1 MDRTGSPFH
10 LIPPHARNRFQPD
23 LLPFHLPPVPSPP
36 RRTVRAWVPHRAPRL
51 RGAAPACRFTGSIR
65 PPAWWACRGSNRHR
79 GVEEKGTRGCRGHP
93 ADPAAGLRRA
103 RSARPLEIRAGRVSA
118 GIFNLLDEKYW
129 HWADVP
135 IRDIHSADTVGG
147 PDRYTRPGRNFSIS
161 INYRF

>member
-1 MDRTGSPFH
+1 MGSASRSAAPGGGPSLPIHRINPATGVVGLSWERGALRLEAIATGALRKKAQEAAGVTR
-10 LIPPHARNRFQPD
+10 LILPPAYAVLD
-23 LLPFHLPPVPSPP
+23 LLGHWKFG
-36 RRTVRAWVPHRAPRL
+36 RA
-51 RGAAPACRFTGSIR
+51 GQ
-65 PPAWWACRGSNRHR
+65 
-79 GVEEKGTRGCRGHP
+79 
-93 ADPAAGLRRA
+93 
-103 RSARPLEIRAGRVSA
+103 GRVSA